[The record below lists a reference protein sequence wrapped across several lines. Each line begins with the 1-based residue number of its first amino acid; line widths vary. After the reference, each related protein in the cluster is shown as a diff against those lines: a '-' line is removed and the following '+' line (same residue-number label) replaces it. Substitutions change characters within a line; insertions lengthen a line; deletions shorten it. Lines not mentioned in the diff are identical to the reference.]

1 MPVMPV
7 SPSCANRGLL
17 PVGAAASDCAT
28 VRLPQRDEPRSQ
40 PGTWNGS
47 PDDRK
52 AEASD
57 YRVSAEREGFEP
69 SMDET
74 AHTGF
79 RDRRIQPLCHLS
91 DGAVRG

>member
-1 MPVMPV
+1 M
-7 SPSCANRGLL
+7 A
-17 PVGAAASDCAT
+17 
-28 VRLPQRDEPRSQ
+28 PQMIE
-40 PGTWNGS
+40 
-47 PDDRK
+47 K